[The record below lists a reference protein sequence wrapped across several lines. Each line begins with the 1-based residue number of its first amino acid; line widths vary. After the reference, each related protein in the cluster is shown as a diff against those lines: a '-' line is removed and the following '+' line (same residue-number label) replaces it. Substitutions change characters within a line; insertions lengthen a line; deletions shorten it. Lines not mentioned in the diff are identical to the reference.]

1 MFAPAW
7 TSENLRFFRAWI
19 ANPLRVASVLPS
31 STSLSLLITKEI
43 SADTG
48 PVIEL
53 GPGTGVFTRALLT
66 RGVAEQDI
74 VLVESG
80 PEFIGRLR
88 TLFPSA
94 SVLQMDAA
102 KLGAVRLRNDM
113 DVGAVI
119 SGLPFLS
126 MSLRKVLAILSGSFR
141 KLRPNGAFY
150 LFTYGYACPI
160 PRRVLDHLGL
170 KVIRLGGTFSNF
182 PPAFVYRIKRRSRSP
197 HIVTKKTMQT
207 ID

>member
-7 TSENLRFFRAWI
+7 TSESFRFFRAWV
-19 ANPLRVASVLPS
+19 ANPLRVASVVPS

-43 SADTG
+43 SANTG

-53 GPGTGVFTRALLT
+53 GPGTGVFTRALLN

-88 TLFPSA
+88 MLFPSA

-102 KLGAVRLRNDM
+102 KLGAVRLRNDL
-113 DVGAVI
+113 DVGAVV

-126 MSLRKVLAILSGSFR
+126 MSPRKVLAILSGSFR
-141 KLRPNGAFY
+141 KLRPDGAFY
-150 LFTYGYACPI
+150 LFTYGYYCPI
-160 PRRVLDHLGL
+160 PRRVSDRLGL
-170 KVIRLGGTFSNF
+170 KATRLGGTFSNF
-182 PPAFVYRIKRRSRSP
+182 PPAFVYRIKRRSLSP
-197 HIVTKKTMQT
+197 YILTGKTMPT
-207 ID
+207 VD

>member
-1 MFAPAW
+1 MLAPAW
-7 TSENLRFFRAWI
+7 TSENFRFFRAWV
-19 ANPLRVASVLPS
+19 ANPLRVASVVPS

-43 SADTG
+43 SANTG

-53 GPGTGVFTRALLT
+53 GPGTGVFTRAMLN
-66 RGVAEQDI
+66 RGVPEQDI

-88 TLFPSA
+88 MLFPDA

-102 KLGAVRLRNDM
+102 KLGAVRLRNDLN
-113 DVGAVI
+113 VGAVV

-141 KLRPNGAFY
+141 KLGPDGALY
-150 LFTYGYACPI
+150 LFTYGYFCPI
-160 PRRVLDHLGL
+160 PRRVLDRLGL
-170 KVIRLGGTFSNF
+170 KATRLGGTFSNF
-182 PPAFVYRIKRRSRSP
+182 PPAFVYRIKRRSLSP
-197 HIVTKKTMQT
+197 YIVTGKTMPT
-207 ID
+207 VD